1 MIINGVKLE
10 SLDIYDVEVAEKY
23 EKVIDNVNKNQNF
36 EGLKTSVVIR
46 KQCELIFNV
55 FNELFGEGTDK
66 KVFGD
71 RVNLKICLEAFASLV
86 DQINSQKEELN
97 NIVSKYSPNRAQRRV
112 KK

>member
-1 MIINGVKLE
+1 MIINGVELE
-10 SLDIYDVEVAEKY
+10 DLDIYDVEVAEKY
-23 EKVIDNVNKNQNF
+23 EKVLENINKPQKV
-36 EGLKTSVVIR
+36 EGLKTSTVIR
-46 KQCELIFNV
+46 KQCESIFNV

-86 DQINSQKEELN
+86 DQINSQKEELDS
-97 NIVSKYSPNRAQRRV
+97 IVSKYSPNRAQRRA

>member
-1 MIINGVKLE
+1 MIINGVELE
-10 SLDIYDVEVAEKY
+10 DLDIYDVEVAEKY
-23 EKVIDNVNKNQNF
+23 EKVLENINKPQKV
-36 EGLKTSVVIR
+36 EGLKTSTVIR
-46 KQCELIFNV
+46 KQCESIFNV

-86 DQINSQKEELN
+86 DQINSQKEGLDG
-97 NIVSKYSPNRAQRRV
+97 IVSKYSPNRAQRRA

>member
-1 MIINGVKLE
+1 MIINGVELE
-10 SLDIYDVEVAEKY
+10 DLDIYDVEVAEKY
-23 EKVIDNVNKNQNF
+23 EKVLENINKPQKV
-36 EGLKTSVVIR
+36 EGLKTSAVIR
-46 KQCELIFNV
+46 KQCEAIFNV

-86 DQINSQKEELN
+86 DQINSQKEELD
-97 NIVSKYSPNRAQRRV
+97 NIVSKYSPNRAQRRA